1 LSRRLIVSERI
12 FHGLVF
18 DVERDRLIDETGAE
32 VVREVVRHP
41 GGAGG
46 LPLFADDRIA
56 LVRQYRHPAGVEL
69 LEIPAGRI
77 EPGESPAECA
87 AREIASEVGE
97 RPGHLEMLSEFFS
110 TPGFCEEKLHIYLAT
125 DFTQTSQNLDDDEV
139 IEVVYLTLTEAMR
152 LIEKGE
158 IVDAKTIIAI
168 LLASNR
174 LQNDVS
180 D

>member
-1 LSRRLIVSERI
+1 LSRRLIASEKI
-12 FHGLVF
+12 FNGLVF

-56 LVRQYRHPAGVEL
+56 LVRQYRHPAGTEL

-87 AREIASEVGE
+87 AREITAEVGA
-97 RPGHLEMLSEFFS
+97 RPGHLEMLAEFFS

-125 DFTQTSQNLDDDEV
+125 DFTPTSQNLDPDEV
-139 IEVVYLTLTEAMR
+139 IEVVYLTLTEALR
-152 LIEKGE
+152 LIERGE

-174 LQNDVS
+174 LREDVQE
-180 D
+180 